1 MLNSPATTTYL
12 VEAADA
18 AAWQTFRQ
26 MPNDRRRT
34 SRFAAALVERHM
46 R

>member
-1 MLNSPATTTYL
+1 MLNSSVTTTYL

-18 AAWQTFRQ
+18 AAWQTFLQ
-26 MPNDRRRT
+26 MPDDRQRT
-34 SRFAAALVERHM
+34 SRFVAALVKRQM